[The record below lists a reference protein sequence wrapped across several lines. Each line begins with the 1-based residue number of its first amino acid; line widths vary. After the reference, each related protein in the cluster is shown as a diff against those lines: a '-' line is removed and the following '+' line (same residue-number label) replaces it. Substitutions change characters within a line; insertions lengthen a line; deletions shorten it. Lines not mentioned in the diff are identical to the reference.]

1 MKKFDSEMKRKY
13 CNALVSGSDW
23 FDWWKKWRSKIHSS
37 PYTVESNTIL
47 SLLALLFFFMFL
59 NRVLYLYLFL

>member
-1 MKKFDSEMKRKY
+1 MKKMEVENPQLSLY
-13 CNALVSGSDW
+13 S
-23 FDWWKKWRSKIHSS
+23 I
-37 PYTVESNTIL
+37 ESNTIL